1 MLSSTFLTLLVIP
14 AIYAAVKRRGLDL
27 SREPAIAELKKQPA
41 E

>member
-14 AIYAAVKRRGLDL
+14 AIYAFLKGRGL
-27 SREPAIAELKKQPA
+27 PAAERRIAGEVEHAA